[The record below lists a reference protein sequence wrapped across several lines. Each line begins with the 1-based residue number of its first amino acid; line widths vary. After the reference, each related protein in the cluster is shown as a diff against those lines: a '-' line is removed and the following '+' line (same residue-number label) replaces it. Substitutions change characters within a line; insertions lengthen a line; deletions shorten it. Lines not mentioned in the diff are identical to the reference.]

1 MPPENPKKKKL
12 KKEDSLTPPD
22 SSGKPK
28 KKKRKKEDLLS
39 PSEASEKPKKKKRP
53 KEDSPAPLE
62 KPRKKKRKKKLKK
75 KIKKK
80 VNFKELVGQNPLVK
94 KGTYGLLIILVVVV
108 GFQKMQQSSHDKATS
123 KGYSLALSALD
134 KMQLRCTV
142 LWSEIGIDKACSQKL
157 GEMAIGKLK
166 KDVELTVIEA
176 RSHRFT
182 AQAKAKGVGGDK
194 IFQINKKGHLFLN
207 VNGCLAKVSSLNP
220 SADDIEKLA
229 KKCKSPA

>member
-1 MPPENPKKKKL
+1 MPP
-12 KKEDSLTPPD
+12 
-22 SSGKPK
+22 
-28 KKKRKKEDLLS
+28 
-39 PSEASEKPKKKKRP
+39 EKPKKKKRP

-80 VNFKELVGQNPLVK
+80 ANLKELIGQNPMVK
-94 KGTYGLLIILVVVV
+94 KGIYGLLMILVVVV

-166 KDVELTVIEA
+166 KDVDLTVIEA

-182 AQAKAKGVGGDK
+182 AQAKAKGLGGDK
-194 IFQINKKGHLFLN
+194 LFQVNKKGHLFLN
-207 VNGCLAKVSSLNP
+207 ANGCLAKISTLNP
-220 SADDIEKLA
+220 STDDIEKLA